1 MSDELMNEEI
11 IIKNEE
17 DVIDESLEEDV
28 IDESLEEDVID
39 ESLEEEFESIIDSDV
54 IKEEVNK
61 TLSDLKVN
69 ITEDDIKKYK
79 KSKPKKDLPTPDEV
93 NEMSDKEII
102 EKSSSEIKELYSE
115 FSSFVQNKTG
125 IIEDAGIKNTIS
137 TGIDLLDAVLGGG
150 FAIGTMGM
158 VVGFPGCGKSMLSMQ
173 TVGSGQL
180 KYKGNLIAAYLD
192 SEEATTTI
200 RLSNLG
206 VRYPKIRPYTNITI
220 EKTFKFIEGLCSF
233 KELKEIIDQPS
244 IVVLDSLANTLS
256 EKEREATDINSV
268 IGYKSRL
275 LSILIPKYISKLSH
289 YNILFLVVNQLR
301 DSIKIGPFQ
310 EAKELNFMRQGKTIP
325 GGNTARFNTFQLVDM
340 KVKSTLDK
348 TKYGFDGIMC
358 EIKLVKNKL
367 FTPNIKTIIVGNFV
381 TGFSNFWTNY
391 VFLAENKR
399 INTGAWNSL
408 ASYTSKKFRTV
419 EAENL
424 YNTDESFKE
433 AFDREIEDCIKVE
446 IKEKYN
452 PDLGF

>member
-1 MSDELMNEEI
+1 MSDELTNEEI
-11 IIKNEE
+11 IEEKN
-17 DVIDESLEEDV
+17 
-28 IDESLEEDVID
+28 
-39 ESLEEEFESIIDSDV
+39 LEEEFESIIDSDIIINEEE
-54 IKEEVNK
+54 IKKEVDK
-61 TLSDLKVN
+61 TLTNLKID

-79 KSKPKKDLPTPDEV
+79 KSKSKKDIPT
-93 NEMSDKEII
+93 SDEII
-102 EKSSSEIKELYSE
+102 EMNDKEVIDNSNLEIQELYFE

-125 IIEDAGIKNTIS
+125 IVADTGVKNTIT

-158 VVGFPGCGKSMLSMQ
+158 IVGFPGCGKSMLAMQ
-173 TVGSGQL
+173 TIGSGQL
-180 KYKGNLIAAYLD
+180 KYKGNLLAAYLD

-233 KELKEIIDQPS
+233 KELKDITDQPS

-275 LSILIPKYISKLSH
+275 LSILIPKYISKFGQ

-301 DSIKIGPFQ
+301 DSIKIGPFH

-340 KVKSTLDK
+340 KVKSTLEK
-348 TKYGFDGIMC
+348 SKYGFDGIMC
-358 EIKLVKNKL
+358 EIKLIKNKL
-367 FTPNIKTIIVGNFV
+367 FTPNIKIAIVGNFV

-391 VFLAENKR
+391 VFLSENKR
-399 INTGAWNSL
+399 LNTGAWNYL
-408 ASYTSKKFRTV
+408 TSYPNKKFRTI

-424 YNTDESFKE
+424 YYTDGEFKE
-433 AFDREIEDCIKVE
+433 AFDKEIEDCINVE
-446 IKEKYN
+446 IKEKHN